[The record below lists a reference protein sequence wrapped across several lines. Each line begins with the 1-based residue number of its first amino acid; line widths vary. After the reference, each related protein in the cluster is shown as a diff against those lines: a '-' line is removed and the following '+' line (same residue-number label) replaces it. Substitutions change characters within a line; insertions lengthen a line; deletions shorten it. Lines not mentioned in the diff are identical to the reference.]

1 MDWVL
6 FTVVLIGWVIGYI
19 LLGRLC
25 TWLVIRAGWTF
36 HTMTEKN
43 NPWLEMNES
52 AQERFHW
59 EDEDANRK

>member
-6 FTVVLIGWVIGYI
+6 GVVVLIGWVIGFF
-19 LLGRLC
+19 LLDRFVLWF
-25 TWLVIRAGWTF
+25 TIRMGWTF

-43 NPWLEMNES
+43 NPWLKMNEG

-59 EDEDANRK
+59 EDVEDKK